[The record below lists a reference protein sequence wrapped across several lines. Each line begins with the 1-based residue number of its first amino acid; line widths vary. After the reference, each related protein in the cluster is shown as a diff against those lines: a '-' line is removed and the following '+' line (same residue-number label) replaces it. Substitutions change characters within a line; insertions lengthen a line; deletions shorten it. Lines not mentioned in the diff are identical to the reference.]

1 MNRYEIWLFASI
13 IGYSFVLKF
22 NITPKVEHFF
32 VLSNVDYVGLKA
44 LYRQE
49 QREMVGMGK
58 PFQAV
63 IEKCDCL

>member
-1 MNRYEIWLFASI
+1 MNRYEIWLLASI
-13 IGYSFVLKF
+13 IGCSFVLKF

-63 IEKCDCL
+63 IEKCACL